1 MMNNYSKDNN
11 NTDWDKNSINS
22 DVSANTDLKVF
33 HGAINGNNYLSD
45 LNPNDNNLY
54 KKIIHKQQKEKNENL
69 NNKINDKFNLDNY
82 NLKEQKNDK
91 TISNK
96 NLKNLHGNIFNLFH
110 QNLDN
115 QNEKS
120 QNINKYNNNSI
131 TNSSSQNTELLSFR
145 NESDI
150 KTNAINSN
158 LNIKSNLK
166 KVEKQQQLLM
176 KFKDVTFEDEEIINA
191 GSVKIFENEPK
202 KILNSYRTMTNSQCT
217 FKISTIE
224 KGIALLVNSQDCIFT
239 MPTILLP
246 KNIQIGNNYTF
257 FIQEINKNIQD
268 KHKIAVLQKN
278 YLKSFSDT

>member
-11 NTDWDKNSINS
+11 NNDWDKNSINS

-33 HGAINGNNYLSD
+33 HGAINGNNYLND
-45 LNPNDNNLY
+45 LNQNDNNLY
-54 KKIIHKQQKEKNENL
+54 KKIIYKQQKDKNENL

-150 KTNAINSN
+150 KTN